1 MNLND
6 VSKRD
11 ILDFDKFLK
20 KVHDNNFKPLSPENQ
35 KGDPDLSGL
44 STIKREPA
52 YDYAGYADSVFG
64 KESKIMY
71 PGISF
76 RDPRS
81 GKIAPFVQAGSMEIL
96 GQGGGSQGVGSEV
109 SESTESFTLARL
121 NDMYRVNEGLSTPE
135 GDLKGIINDLLDRQ
149 FRDIDPVKAAEVFE
163 FFAKAMRGNE
173 YRMKNNIGPARADF
187 TKR

>member
-20 KVHDNNFKPLSPENQ
+20 KVHDNNYKPLAPENQ
-35 KGDPDLSGL
+35 EGDPGLSGL
-44 STIKREPA
+44 SPIKREPA

-64 KESKIMY
+64 KESKIGY

-76 RDPRS
+76 RDPQS
-81 GKIAPFVQAGSMEIL
+81 GKTAPFIQAGSMEML
-96 GQGGGSQGVGSEV
+96 GQGGGSQSVGSEV
-109 SESTESFTLARL
+109 SESTGSFTLARL
-121 NDMYRVNEGLSTPE
+121 NDLSGVNEGLSTPE
-135 GDLKGIINDLLDRQ
+135 GDLKGIINDLLDRR

>member
-20 KVHDNNFKPLSPENQ
+20 KVHDNNYKPLSPENQ
-35 KGDPDLSGL
+35 EGDPGLSGL

-64 KESKIMY
+64 KESKIGY
-71 PGISF
+71 PGIPF
-76 RDPRS
+76 RDPIS
-81 GKIAPFVQAGSMEIL
+81 GKISPFLQAGSMEMV
-96 GQGGGSQGVGSEV
+96 GQGGGAHAVGSEV
-109 SESTESFTLARL
+109 SESTGSFTLARL
-121 NDMYRVNEGLSTPE
+121 NDSPRVDENLSTPE
-135 GDLKGIINDLLDRQ
+135 GDLKGMINDLLDRK

-163 FFAKAMRGNE
+163 FFAEAMRGNE

>member
-20 KVHDNNFKPLSPENQ
+20 KVHDNNYKPLAPENQ
-35 KGDPDLSGL
+35 EGDPGLSGL
-44 STIKREPA
+44 SPIKREPA

-64 KESKIMY
+64 KESKIGY

-76 RDPRS
+76 RDPQS
-81 GKIAPFVQAGSMEIL
+81 GKTAPFIQAGSMEML
-96 GQGGGSQGVGSEV
+96 GQGGGAQSEV
-109 SESTESFTLARL
+109 SESSKSFTIARL
-121 NDMYRVNEGLSTPE
+121 KDLSGINEGLSTPE
-135 GDLKGIINDLLDRQ
+135 GDLKGIINDLLDRE
-149 FRDIDPVKAAEVFE
+149 FRGIDPVKAAEVFE

-173 YRMKNNIGPARADF
+173 YRRKNNILPTRADF
-187 TKR
+187 TKRK

>member
-20 KVHDNNFKPLSPENQ
+20 KVHDNNYKPLSPENQ
-35 KGDPDLSGL
+35 EGDPGLSGL

-52 YDYAGYADSVFG
+52 YDYVGYSDSVFG
-64 KESKIMY
+64 KESIIRY

-81 GKIAPFVQAGSMEIL
+81 GKVAPFIQAGSMETL
-96 GQGGGSQGVGSEV
+96 GQGGGSQSVGSEV
-109 SESTESFTLARL
+109 SESTGSFTLARL

-149 FRDIDPVKAAEVFE
+149 FRDIDPIKAAEVFE

>member
-20 KVHDNNFKPLSPENQ
+20 KVHDNNYKPLAPENQ
-35 KGDPDLSGL
+35 EGDPGLSGL
-44 STIKREPA
+44 SPIKREPA

-64 KESKIMY
+64 KESKIGY

-81 GKIAPFVQAGSMEIL
+81 GKIAPFVQAGSMEML
-96 GQGGGSQGVGSEV
+96 GQGGGAQSEV
-109 SESTESFTLARL
+109 SESTGSFTLARL
-121 NDMYRVNEGLSTPE
+121 NDMSRVNEGFSTPKE
-135 GDLKGIINDLLDRQ
+135 ELMGTINDLLDRE
-149 FRDIDPVKAAEVFE
+149 FREIDPAKAAEVFE
-163 FFAKAMRGNE
+163 FFAKAMRANE
-173 YRMKNNIGPARADF
+173 YRKKNNILPARADF

>member
-64 KESKIMY
+64 KESKIGY

-76 RDPRS
+76 RDPQS
-81 GKIAPFVQAGSMEIL
+81 GKTAPFIQAGSMEML
-96 GQGGGSQGVGSEV
+96 GQGGGAQSEV
-109 SESTESFTLARL
+109 SESTGSFTLARL
-121 NDMYRVNEGLSTPE
+121 NDSSRVDENLSTPE
-135 GDLKGIINDLLDRQ
+135 GDLKGMINDLLDRQ

-163 FFAKAMRGNE
+163 FFAEAMRGNE
-173 YRMKNNIGPARADF
+173 YRLKNNILPARADF
-187 TKR
+187 TRR